1 MKMASYNYFSPI
13 LKLLMAAVI
22 ASGCAGPHARLSPS
36 ESEAA
41 SRIASLQQELAAL
54 GPATSGEEARLVAQ
68 TAITYSRTLAENYR
82 VVPPAVF
89 HNLLIQIGV
98 RERGLCYQWTEDL
111 MQHLQSLHLQSYR
124 LLWGVAYR
132 GSDLREHN
140 SVVITALGQRF
151 EDGLI
156 LDPWRDSGNLYW
168 VTVHKDSY
176 PWQELPRD
184 QW

>member
-1 MKMASYNYFSPI
+1 
-13 LKLLMAAVI
+13 
-22 ASGCAGPHARLSPS
+22 
-36 ESEAA
+36 
-41 SRIASLQQELAAL
+41 
-54 GPATSGEEARLVAQ
+54 
-68 TAITYSRTLAENYR
+68 